1 MTTKY
6 SKYNIQYLRISER
19 QVLPLIFYLKEAHVS
34 WFNDFAYYFKPTEAK
49 HSVLTKEKNFIFPSS
64 EKLASKRDKHN
75 KNNNDNEEDVK
86 PILEIGYRGFNVFR
100 KSLIMVIEPRNNVIE
115 YGRNIDLISAMNIDD
130 YVVTEREELGGED
143 CGEVSEEK

>member
-1 MTTKY
+1 MSSDVY
-6 SKYNIQYLRISER
+6 RGANFQ
-19 QVLPLIFYLKEAHVS
+19 
-34 WFNDFAYYFKPTEAK
+34 FAYYFKPTEAK